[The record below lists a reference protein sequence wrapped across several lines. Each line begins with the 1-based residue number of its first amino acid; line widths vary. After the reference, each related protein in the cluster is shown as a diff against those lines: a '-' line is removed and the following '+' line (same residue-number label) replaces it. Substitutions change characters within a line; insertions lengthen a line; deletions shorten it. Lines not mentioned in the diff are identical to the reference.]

1 MRTPAFLK
9 FYGKDMFIF
18 TAGLKNS
25 EKAAIFDGIIHLNIY
40 GFWPEKIKKLCEKNE
55 NFSKNF
61 EKISELFSKNLENY
75 EKICERNMQNAKGKC
90 LKNKENQNPVATQ
103 SFNTETEAEAETE
116 AEDNKLLTAPQK
128 NGAGSEREK
137 TEPEKI
143 KTGPV
148 KKSQTP
154 LFGGEKFLKKKRELN
169 QLQQFSN
176 EVLAQYEEPMD
187 EVQKGIWFKR
197 NARCLTDILNFCGKD
212 IPLALATIGECA
224 DRLQKAGL
232 SGGYEAVCRNLPEYY
247 AEAKKKTEVKNAKN
261 ATNANAVRPF

>member
-61 EKISELFSKNLENY
+61 QKISELFSKNLENY

-103 SFNTETEAEAETE
+103 PFNTEAEAE

-128 NGAGSEREK
+128 NGAGQ
-137 TEPEKI
+137 EPEKI
-143 KTGPV
+143 KTEPV
-148 KKSQTP
+148 KKSETP
-154 LFGGEKFLKKKRELN
+154 LFGGDRFLKKKRELN

-176 EVLAQYEEPMD
+176 EVLAQYEEPMND
-187 EVQKGIWFKR
+187 VQKGIWFKR

-232 SGGYEAVCRNLPEYY
+232 KGGYEAVCRNLPEYY
-247 AEAKKKTEVKNAKN
+247 AQAQKALQGAPK
-261 ATNANAVRPF
+261 

>member
-1 MRTPAFLK
+1 MKIPYIKIPIADIYAYLAPLDNESKGRIFNAVLEFGLYQNWADLELSETGQKSYTAVKEVVENEIKSYKK
-9 FYGKDMFIF
+9 FCKEQ
-18 TAGLKNS
+18 KQ
-25 EKAAIFDGIIHLNIY
+25 
-40 GFWPEKIKKLCEKNE
+40 KIKKRWEKNE
-55 NFSKNF
+55 FSDGTAV
-61 EKISELFSKNLENY
+61 LPPWLY
-75 EKICERNMQNAKGKC
+75 Q
-90 LKNKENQNPVATQ
+90 
-103 SFNTETEAEAETE
+103 TEAEAEAD
-116 AEDNKLLTAPQK
+116 AEDNKLLPAPKK

-148 KKSQTP
+148 KKSETP
-154 LFGGEKFLKKKRELN
+154 LFGGDRFLKKKRELN
-169 QLQQFSN
+169 QLQRFSN
-176 EVLAQYEEPMD
+176 EVLAQYEEPMND
-187 EVQKGIWFKR
+187 VQKGIWFKR

>member
-18 TAGLKNS
+18 TTGLKNS

-61 EKISELFSKNLENY
+61 QKISELFSKNLENY
-75 EKICERNMQNAKGKC
+75 EKICERNLQNAKGKS

-103 SFNTETEAEAETE
+103 PFNTETEAETE

-128 NGAGSEREK
+128 NGAGQ
-137 TEPEKI
+137 EPEKI
-143 KTGPV
+143 KTEPV
-148 KKSQTP
+148 KKSETP
-154 LFGGEKFLKKKRELN
+154 LFGGDRFLKKKRELN
-169 QLQQFSN
+169 PLQQFSN
-176 EVLAQYEEPMD
+176 EVLAQYEEPMND
-187 EVQKGIWFKR
+187 VQKGIWFKR
-197 NARCLTDILNFCGKD
+197 NCRCLADILNYCGKD

>member
-1 MRTPAFLK
+1 MKIPYIKIPIADVYAYLAPLDDASKGQIFNAVLEFGLYQNWADLELSEAGQKSYTAVKEIVENETKNYKKFLK
-9 FYGKDMFIF
+9 MQK
-18 TAGLKNS
+18 
-25 EKAAIFDGIIHLNIY
+25 
-40 GFWPEKIKKLCEKNE
+40 EKIKKRWEKNE
-55 NFSKNF
+55 FSDGTAV
-61 EKISELFSKNLENY
+61 
-75 EKICERNMQNAKGKC
+75 CTRN
-90 LKNKENQNPVATQ
+90 NKTEA
-103 SFNTETEAEAETE
+103 ETEAEAET
-116 AEDNKLLTAPQK
+116 EDNKLLTAPQK

-143 KTGPV
+143 KTEPV

-154 LFGGEKFLKKKRELN
+154 LFGGDRFLKKKRELN

-187 EVQKGIWFKR
+187 DVQKGIWFKR

-224 DRLQKAGL
+224 DRLQRAGL

-247 AEAKKKTEVKNAKN
+247 ASAKKKAG
-261 ATNANAVRPF
+261 AVYA